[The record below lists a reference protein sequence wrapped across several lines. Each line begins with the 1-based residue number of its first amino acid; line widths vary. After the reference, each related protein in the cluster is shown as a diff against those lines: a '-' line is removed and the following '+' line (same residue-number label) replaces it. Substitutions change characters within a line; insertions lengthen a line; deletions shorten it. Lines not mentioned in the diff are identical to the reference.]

1 MLSFLFRVT
10 FFTLLMF
17 TCLTAWAAKTDVVY
31 MKNGDRLTGEVKSLQ
46 RGLLHFKTD
55 HMGTVLIEW
64 EDIREVVSDTG
75 QSIELI
81 NGQRFYGPLT
91 KPDNEDM
98 VAIKTEQGTVGM
110 SIDDV
115 ISMYPVKQ
123 GFWNR
128 LDVSARLGFSWDKG
142 SQVGRYNLGMDA
154 VYRDAKFIIRADLS
168 SEITT
173 QDDRDNTE
181 RARFAANHLRFRN
194 NKRFTDIFGSLDKND
209 ELGLDLRVLLGAGY
223 GWIPVRSN
231 KDWFSVAVGLDVN
244 HEIPR
249 EGDSET
255 NLEAV
260 GMLLYEYYKYNTP
273 QRKFSTSL
281 LVFPS
286 LTDFGR
292 WRADFKTNFRLE
304 LVSDLFWVME
314 FYATMDSRPLSENAA
329 NSDYGV
335 ISSFAYKF

>member
-64 EDIREVVSDTG
+64 EDILEIVSDTG

-98 VAIKTEQGTVGM
+98 VAITTEQGTVGM

-154 VYRDAKFIIRADLS
+154 VYRDAKFITRADLS

-181 RARFAANHLRFRN
+181 RARFAANHVRFRG
-194 NKRFTDIFGSLDKND
+194 NKRFTDIFGSMDKND

-286 LTDFGR
+286 ITDFGR

>member
-98 VAIKTEQGTVGM
+98 VAITTEQGTVGM